1 MNIFLIRHGK
11 AEAASQTKKDIDR
24 ELTEEGKNIIKRSVG
39 FWKNGIISFDFI
51 ITSPFKRAIQTAEI
65 IAELMN
71 YKNDL
76 IKDKALSPGCSTRSV
91 IQLAEVLNVD
101 NIAFVGHQ
109 PDMSY
114 HISSLVCGSQLNLK
128 FSPASIA
135 KISFKGNPKPGNGI
149 LEFLLP
155 PF

>member
-51 ITSPFKRAIQTAEI
+51 ITSPFKRSVQTAEI

-76 IKDKALSPGCSTRSV
+76 IKDSALFPGCSTRS
-91 IQLAEVLNVD
+91 IIELAEVLNGD

-114 HISSLVCGSQLNLK
+114 HISTLVCGSQLNLK

-135 KISFKGNPKPGNGI
+135 KISFKGNPNPGKGI

>member
-11 AEAASQTKKDIDR
+11 AEPAFQTKNDIDR
-24 ELTEEGKNIIKRSVG
+24 ELTEEGMNIIKRSVG
-39 FWKNGIISFDFI
+39 FWKNGITSFDFI
-51 ITSPFKRAIQTAEI
+51 ITSPFKRAVQTAEI
-65 IAELMN
+65 ISELMN

-76 IKDKALSPGCSTRSV
+76 VKDSALSPGSSTRSV
-91 IQLAEVLNVD
+91 IQLAEMLEGE

-114 HISSLVCGSQLNLK
+114 HISSLACNSQLNLK

-135 KISFKGNPKPGNGI
+135 KLSFNGNPKPGKGI
-149 LEFLLP
+149 LEFLIP

>member
-1 MNIFLIRHGK
+1 MNIFLIRHSK
-11 AEAASQTKKDIDR
+11 AEPTSPTKKDIDR
-24 ELTEEGKNIIKRSVG
+24 ELTEEGISIINRSVEL
-39 FWKNGIISFDFI
+39 WKNRIISFDSI
-51 ITSPFKRAIQTAEI
+51 ITSPFKRAVQTAEI

-76 IKDKALSPGCSTRSV
+76 IIDSVLSPGSSTRSV
-91 IQLAEVLNVD
+91 IQLAEVLIGE

-114 HISSLVCGSQLNLK
+114 HISSLACNSQVNLK
-128 FSPASIA
+128 FSPVSIA
-135 KISFKGNPKPGNGI
+135 KVSFNGNPKPGKGI
-149 LEFLLP
+149 LEFLIP

>member
-51 ITSPFKRAIQTAEI
+51 ITSPFKRAVQTAEI

-71 YKNDL
+71 YKNDI
-76 IKDKALSPGCSTRSV
+76 IKDSALFPGCNTRS
-91 IQLAEVLNVD
+91 IIELAEVLNGD

-114 HISSLVCGSQLNLK
+114 HISSLVCNSQLNLK

-135 KISFKGNPKPGNGI
+135 KVSFKGNPNPGKGI

>member
-11 AEAASQTKKDIDR
+11 AEPASPAKKDIDR
-24 ELTEEGKNIIKRSVG
+24 ELTEEGVSIIKRSVD

-51 ITSPFKRAIQTAEI
+51 ITSPFKRAVQTAEI

-76 IKDKALSPGCSTRSV
+76 IIDRVLSPGSSTRSI
-91 IQLAEVLNVD
+91 IQLAEVLIGD

-114 HISSLVCGSQLNLK
+114 HISSLACNSQLNLK

-135 KISFKGNPKPGNGI
+135 KVSFNGNPKPGKGL
-149 LEFLLP
+149 LELLIP

>member
-11 AEAASQTKKDIDR
+11 AEPASPAKKDIDR
-24 ELTEEGKNIIKRSVG
+24 ELTEEGRSIINRSVG

-51 ITSPFKRAIQTAEI
+51 ITSPFKRAVQTAEI

-76 IKDKALSPGCSTRSV
+76 IIDNVLSPGSSTRSV
-91 IQLAEVLNVD
+91 IQLAEVLIGD
-101 NIAFVGHQ
+101 NIALVGHQ

-114 HISSLVCGSQLNLK
+114 HISSLASNSQVNLK

-135 KISFKGNPKPGNGI
+135 KVSFKGIPIPGKGT

>member
-11 AEAASQTKKDIDR
+11 AEPAFQTKKDIDR
-24 ELTEEGKNIIKRSVG
+24 VLTEDGIKIIKRSVG

-91 IQLAEVLNVD
+91 IQLAEVLNGD

-114 HISSLVCGSQLNLK
+114 HISSLVCESQLNLK

>member
-11 AEAASQTKKDIDR
+11 AEPASQGKKDIDR
-24 ELTEEGKNIIKRSVG
+24 ELTEEGISIIKRSVG

-51 ITSPFKRAIQTAEI
+51 VTSPFKRAVQTAEI

-76 IKDKALSPGCSTRSV
+76 IKDSALSPGSSTRSV
-91 IQLAEVLNVD
+91 IQLAEALNAD

-109 PDMSY
+109 PDMGY
-114 HISSLVCGSQLNLK
+114 HISSLVCNSQMNLK
-128 FSPASIA
+128 FSPVSIA
-135 KISFKGNPKPGNGI
+135 KVSFDGKPKPGKGI

>member
-11 AEAASQTKKDIDR
+11 AEPASQAKKDSDR
-24 ELTEEGKNIIKRSVG
+24 ELTEEGINIIKRSVG
-39 FWKNGIISFDFI
+39 FWKNGIKSFDFI
-51 ITSPFKRAIQTAEI
+51 ITSPFKRAVQTAEI
-65 IAELMN
+65 IAELTN

-76 IKDKALSPGCSTRSV
+76 IKDKALSPGCSTRS
-91 IQLAEVLNVD
+91 IIELAEVLNGD

-114 HISSLVCGSQLNLK
+114 HISSLVCNSQLNLK

-135 KISFKGNPKPGNGI
+135 KVSFKGNPNPGKGI

>member
-11 AEAASQTKKDIDR
+11 AEPASPAKKDIDR
-24 ELTEEGKNIIKRSVG
+24 ELTDEGKSIIKRSIG

-71 YKNDL
+71 YNNDL
-76 IKDKALSPGCSTRSV
+76 IIDSVLSPGGSTRSV
-91 IQLAEVLNVD
+91 IELAEVLNGG
-101 NIAFVGHQ
+101 NIAVVGHQ
-109 PDMSY
+109 PDMSF
-114 HISSLVCGSQLNLK
+114 HISSLACNSQVNLK

-135 KISFKGNPKPGNGI
+135 KVSFKETPKPGKGI

>member
-1 MNIFLIRHGK
+1 MNIYLIRHGK
-11 AEAASQTKKDIDR
+11 AEPASETKKDIDR
-24 ELTEEGKNIIKRSVG
+24 ELTEEGMDIIKRSVG
-39 FWKNGIISFDFI
+39 FWKNGILSFDFI
-51 ITSPFKRAIQTAEI
+51 FTSPFKRAVQTAEI

-76 IKDKALSPGCSTRSV
+76 IKDSALFPGCSTRA
-91 IQLAEVLNVD
+91 IIELAEVLNGD
-101 NIAFVGHQ
+101 NLAFVGHQ

-114 HISSLVCGSQLNLK
+114 HISSLVCNSQLNLK

-135 KISFKGNPKPGNGI
+135 KVSFKGNPKPGKGI

>member
-11 AEAASQTKKDIDR
+11 AEPASPAKKDIDR
-24 ELTEEGKNIIKRSVG
+24 ELTDEGKSIIKRSIG

-71 YKNDL
+71 YNNDL
-76 IKDKALSPGCSTRSV
+76 IIDSVLSPGGSTRSV
-91 IQLAEVLNVD
+91 IELAEVLNGG
-101 NIAFVGHQ
+101 NIAVVGHQ
-109 PDMSY
+109 PDMRF
-114 HISSLVCGSQLNLK
+114 HISSLACNSQVNLK

-135 KISFKGNPKPGNGI
+135 KVSFKGMLKPGKGI
-149 LEFLLP
+149 LEFLFP

>member
-11 AEAASQTKKDIDR
+11 AEPASPAKKDIDR
-24 ELTEEGKNIIKRSVG
+24 ELTDEGINIVKRSVG

-51 ITSPFKRAIQTAEI
+51 FTSPFKRAVQTAEI
-65 IAELMN
+65 IAELLN
-71 YKNDL
+71 YKNEL
-76 IKDKALSPGCSTRSV
+76 IKDRTLSPGSSTRSV
-91 IQLAEVLNVD
+91 IQLAEVLDGD
-101 NIAFVGHQ
+101 NIALVGHQ
-109 PDMSY
+109 PDMGY
-114 HISSLVCGSQLNLK
+114 HISSLVCNSQLNLK

-135 KISFKGNPKPGNGI
+135 KVSFNGKPKPGKGI

>member
-11 AEAASQTKKDIDR
+11 AEPAFQTKKDIDR
-24 ELTEEGKNIIKRSVG
+24 ELTEDGINIIKRSVA
-39 FWKNGIISFDFI
+39 FWKNRIISFDFI
-51 ITSPFKRAIQTAEI
+51 ITSPFIRAVQTAEI

-76 IKDKALSPGCSTRSV
+76 IKDSTLSPGNITRSV
-91 IQLAEVLNVD
+91 IQLAKALDGD

-114 HISSLVCGSQLNLK
+114 HISTLVSNSQLNLK
-128 FSPASIA
+128 FSPVSIA
-135 KISFKGNPKPGNGI
+135 KVFFDGKPKPGKGI

-155 PF
+155 PL

>member
-11 AEAASQTKKDIDR
+11 AEPTFQTKKDIDR
-24 ELTEEGKNIIKRSVG
+24 ELTKEGINIIKRSVG
-39 FWKNGIISFDFI
+39 FWKNRINNFDFI
-51 ITSPFKRAIQTAEI
+51 ITSPFKRAVQTGEI

-76 IKDKALSPGCSTRSV
+76 IKDNALSPGCSTRSV
-91 IQLAEVLNVD
+91 IQLAEELNAD

-114 HISSLVCGSQLNLK
+114 HISSLVCNSQLNLK

-135 KISFKGNPKPGNGI
+135 KVSFKGNPIPGKGI

>member
-11 AEAASQTKKDIDR
+11 AEPASPAKKDIDR
-24 ELTEEGKNIIKRSVG
+24 ELTEEGISIINRSAG
-39 FWKNGIISFDFI
+39 FWKNRIISFDFI
-51 ITSPFKRAIQTAEI
+51 ITSPFKRAVQTAEI

-76 IKDKALSPGCSTRSV
+76 IIDNVLSPGSSTRSV
-91 IQLAEVLNVD
+91 IQLAEVLNGD

-114 HISSLVCGSQLNLK
+114 HISSLVCNSQLNLK

-135 KISFKGNPKPGNGI
+135 KISFKGNPNPGKGT

>member
-11 AEAASQTKKDIDR
+11 AEPTSPAKKDIDR
-24 ELTEEGKNIIKRSVG
+24 ELTEEGVNIINHSVEL
-39 FWKNGIISFDFI
+39 WKNRIVSFDFI
-51 ITSPFKRAIQTAEI
+51 ITSPFKRAVQTAEI
-65 IAELMN
+65 IAELTN

-76 IKDKALSPGCSTRSV
+76 IIDSVLSPGSSTRSV
-91 IQLAEVLNVD
+91 IQLAEVLIGE

-114 HISSLVCGSQLNLK
+114 HISSLACNSQVNLK
-128 FSPASIA
+128 FPPASIA
-135 KISFKGNPKPGNGI
+135 KVSFNGSPQPGKGI

>member
-11 AEAASQTKKDIDR
+11 AEPASPAKKDIDR
-24 ELTEEGKNIIKRSVG
+24 ELTEEGISIIKRSAG

-51 ITSPFKRAIQTAEI
+51 ITSPFKRAVQTAEI

-71 YKNDL
+71 YKNEL
-76 IKDKALSPGCSTRSV
+76 IKDSVLSPGSSTRSV
-91 IQLAEVLNVD
+91 IELAEVLSGG

-109 PDMSY
+109 PDMSF
-114 HISSLVCGSQLNLK
+114 HISSLACNSQVNLK

-135 KISFKGNPKPGNGI
+135 KVSFNGNPKPGKGI
-149 LEFLLP
+149 LEFLFP

>member
-11 AEAASQTKKDIDR
+11 AEPASLAKKDFDR
-24 ELTEEGKNIIKRSVG
+24 ELTEDGINIIKRSVG
-39 FWKNGIISFDFI
+39 FWKNRIISFDFI
-51 ITSPFKRAIQTAEI
+51 ITSPFIRAVQTAEI

-71 YKNDL
+71 YKTDL
-76 IKDKALSPGCSTRSV
+76 IKDSTLSPGTTTRSV
-91 IQLAEVLNVD
+91 IQLAKVLDGD

-114 HISSLVCGSQLNLK
+114 HISTLVSNSRLNLK

-135 KISFKGNPKPGNGI
+135 KVLFDGKPKPEKGI

-155 PF
+155 PL

>member
-11 AEAASQTKKDIDR
+11 AEAALQTKKDIDR
-24 ELTEEGKNIIKRSVG
+24 ELTEEGKKIIKRSVG

-51 ITSPFKRAIQTAEI
+51 ITSPFKRAVQTAEI

-76 IKDKALSPGCSTRSV
+76 IKDSALFPGCSTRS
-91 IQLAEVLNVD
+91 IIELAEVLNGD

-114 HISSLVCGSQLNLK
+114 HISTLVCGSQLNLK

-135 KISFKGNPKPGNGI
+135 KVSFKGNPNPGKGI

>member
-1 MNIFLIRHGK
+1 MNIFIIRHSK
-11 AEAASQTKKDIDR
+11 AEPTSQPKKDIDR
-24 ELTEEGKNIIKRSVG
+24 ALKKEGINIIKRSVE
-39 FWKNGIISFDFI
+39 FWKNGIVSFDFI
-51 ITSPFKRAIQTAEI
+51 ITSPFKRAVQTGEI

-76 IKDKALSPGCSTRSV
+76 IKDNALSPGCSTRSV
-91 IQLAEVLNVD
+91 IQLAEELNAD

-114 HISSLVCGSQLNLK
+114 HISSLVCNSQLNLK

-135 KISFKGNPKPGNGI
+135 KVSFKGNPIPGKGI

>member
-11 AEAASQTKKDIDR
+11 AEPESPEINDIDR
-24 ELTEEGKNIIKRSVG
+24 ELTKEGISIIKRSVG
-39 FWKNGIISFDFI
+39 FWKNGIVSFDII
-51 ITSPFKRAIQTAEI
+51 ITSPFKRAVQTAEI

-76 IKDKALSPGCSTRSV
+76 IKDSALSPGSSIRSV
-91 IQLAEVLNVD
+91 LQLAEVLNGE

-114 HISSLVCGSQLNLK
+114 HISSLVCNSQLNLK
-128 FSPASIA
+128 FSPVSIA
-135 KISFKGNPKPGNGI
+135 KVSFDGKPKPGKGV

>member
-1 MNIFLIRHGK
+1 MNIFLIRHSK
-11 AEAASQTKKDIDR
+11 AEPASPAKKDIDR
-24 ELTEEGKNIIKRSVG
+24 ELTEEGVSIINHSVEL
-39 FWKNGIISFDFI
+39 WKNGIKSFDFI
-51 ITSPFKRAIQTAEI
+51 ITSPFKRAVQTAEI
-65 IAELMN
+65 IAELTN

-76 IKDKALSPGCSTRSV
+76 IIDSVLSPGSSTRSV
-91 IQLAEVLNVD
+91 IQLAEVLIGE

-114 HISSLVCGSQLNLK
+114 HISSLACNSQVNLK
-128 FSPASIA
+128 FPPASIA
-135 KISFKGNPKPGNGI
+135 KVSFNGSPQPGKGI

>member
-11 AEAASQTKKDIDR
+11 AEPTFQTKKDIDR
-24 ELTEEGKNIIKRSVG
+24 ELTKEGINIIKRSVE
-39 FWKNGIISFDFI
+39 FWKNGIVSFDFI
-51 ITSPFKRAIQTAEI
+51 ITSPFKRAVQTGEI

-76 IKDKALSPGCSTRSV
+76 IKDNALSPGCSTRSV
-91 IQLAEVLNVD
+91 IQLAEELNAD

-114 HISSLVCGSQLNLK
+114 HISSLVCNSQLNLK

-135 KISFKGNPKPGNGI
+135 KVSFKGNPIPGKGI